1 VEIAPS
7 LLNLA
12 WYLAGFAGLLAL
24 FAIALLLYRR
34 VMWPGSVAL
43 LNDRDRRLGVVYQAP
58 VDGRRRLLLIRRDD
72 VEHLVMTG
80 GPIDVVIETGIGG
93 EDADTSKQPE
103 QTPLS
108 PLDDGRIQIAEAQ
121 TERS

>member
-24 FAIALLLYRR
+24 FAIALLLCRR

-43 LNDRDRRLGVVYQAP
+43 LK
-58 VDGRRRLLLIRRDD
+58 DGRRRLLLIRRDD

>member
-43 LNDRDRRLGVVYQAP
+43 LKDRDRRLGVVYQAP

-93 EDADTSKQPE
+93 ADADTSKQRE
-103 QTPLS
+103 QSPLS